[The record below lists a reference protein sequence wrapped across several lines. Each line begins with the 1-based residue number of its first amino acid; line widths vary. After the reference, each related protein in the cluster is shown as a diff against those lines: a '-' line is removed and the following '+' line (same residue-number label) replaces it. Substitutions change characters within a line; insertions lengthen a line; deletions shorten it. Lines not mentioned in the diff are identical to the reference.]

1 MTLSI
6 MVGIGAFALVLVL
19 LVLAVVT
26 IHDLRIQHTTRE
38 AARHHREGNGRNNG
52 TI

>member
-1 MTLSI
+1 

-26 IHDLRIQHTTRE
+26 IHDLRIEHTTRE
-38 AARHHREGNGRNNG
+38 AARKHSDGNGEQNG
-52 TI
+52 TL

>member
-1 MTLSI
+1 MTLSV

-26 IHDLRIQHTTRE
+26 IHDLRIEHTTDGKDRPD
-38 AARHHREGNGRNNG
+38 RDDSWKH
-52 TI
+52 